1 MKRSSPF
8 TGTVESFS
16 LFPFSQRFDWIWW
29 NEALDTY
36 ATTNEIIYQ
45 WSRQN
50 KFLFKIFFHNFYVVK
65 LSSLIFQ
72 KIWNITME
80 ANSVPPELLT
90 KAFHRDLV
98 SFYFL
103 NAPLV
108 CLFLVSLSNNTNTIF
123 TTN

>member
-1 MKRSSPF
+1 
-8 TGTVESFS
+8 
-16 LFPFSQRFDWIWW
+16 
-29 NEALDTY
+29 
-36 ATTNEIIYQ
+36 
-45 WSRQN
+45 
-50 KFLFKIFFHNFYVVK
+50 
-65 LSSLIFQ
+65 
-72 KIWNITME
+72 ME